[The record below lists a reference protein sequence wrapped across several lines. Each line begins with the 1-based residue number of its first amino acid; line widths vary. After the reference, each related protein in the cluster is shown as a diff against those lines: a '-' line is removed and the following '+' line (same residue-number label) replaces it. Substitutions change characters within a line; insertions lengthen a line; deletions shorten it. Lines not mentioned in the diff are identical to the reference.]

1 MDLKMK
7 AEDINTAGVSWDCS
21 VENGIVPIIKD
32 DKEDMQCAVIA
43 GFLIKGT
50 APILPDAGVP
60 WTDFLTKK
68 ISFGVL
74 DFYVRESLQ
83 NVDKPN
89 YYPQYDLEEDQLTMK
104 IGRLETEEANNV
116 I

>member
-7 AEDINTAGVSWDCS
+7 AEDITTAGTSWDCE

-32 DKEDMQCAVIA
+32 DTEDMQCAVLA
-43 GFLIKGT
+43 SFLIKGT
-50 APILPDAGVP
+50 VPQLEDAGVP
-60 WTDFLTKK
+60 WTDYLTGK
-68 ISFGVL
+68 ISFGIL

-83 NVDKPN
+83 NVDKTN
-89 YYPQYDLEEDQLTMK
+89 YYPEYDIQNDQLTMG
-104 IGRLETEEANNV
+104 IGRLETEEADV